1 MRLLKKIPGT
11 IINQGTA
18 YGALKVFT
26 KPAKGE
32 KNKQKPYAF
41 ENSNESLKLKEAILL
56 TQEKLLKA
64 QHEAKEKT
72 AHDILE
78 ARYALFEDGFKNSW
92 IEKAINLTE
101 LEGVNA
107 EYALTVTAE
116 ETIATLK
123 NVEDD
128 YIKSRCED
136 IKSITDTIIEN
147 LYKNVTELTPLMKP
161 SIVAAENLLVEDLVL
176 LDTKKIIGV
185 ITNNSSPLSHTAIF
199 VKSLSIPFLTG
210 IDVNRLKSDRNVLL
224 DCIEGNINLSPLE
237 CEIKA
242 FNKITLAAR
251 ENYAK
256 GLKIYANAGSLKE
269 IKKAKELN
277 YEGIGLLRTEF
288 LYIKNNKLP
297 TEEEQFSFYKEALE
311 IMKEKPVIIRTADL
325 GGDKM
330 PAYLNLIKEENPALG
345 IRGIRFSLKYKDIFI
360 TQIRAL
366 LKASQYG
373 NLKIIFPMVS
383 REEEFIKAKE
393 IIESVKEELIKSGNK
408 IKNPQIG
415 VMIETPAAA
424 ILSDK
429 LSKQADF
436 LSIGTNDL
444 TQFTEAAD
452 RNNADLSDCL
462 SETEA
467 VSRLVINTIE
477 NAKRSRIQAGI
488 CGVLSE
494 NKEFIEGLGNNA
506 PDYISVSLD

>member
-1 MRLLKKIPGT
+1 MKKIPGT

-26 KPAKGE
+26 KYPKGKIKKRNFGVSE
-32 KNKQKPYAF
+32 GF
-41 ENSNESLKLKEAILL
+41 NESLKLQDAIVL
-56 TQEKLLKA
+56 TREKLLKA
-64 QHEAKEKT
+64 KHEAKEKT
-72 AHDILE
+72 AYDILE
-78 ARYALFEDGFKNSW
+78 ARYELLEDGVKNSW
-92 IEKAINLTE
+92 IDKAINLIE
-101 LEGVNA
+101 LESVNA

-116 ETIATLK
+116 EAINALK
-123 NVEDD
+123 NTDDD

-147 LYKNVTELTPLMKP
+147 FNKNVTVFTPLSKP
-161 SIVAAENLLVEDLVL
+161 SIIAAESLLVEDLVL

-199 VKSLSIPFLTG
+199 VKSLNIPFLTG
-210 IDVNRLKSDRNVLL
+210 IDINMLKSDMNVLL
-224 DCIEGNINLSPLE
+224 DCIEGNINLFPSEP
-237 CEIKA
+237 EIKTL
-242 FNKITLAAR
+242 NKIAPTAK
-251 ENYAK
+251 ENYVK
-256 GLKIYANAGSLKE
+256 GLKIYANAGSLDE
-269 IKKAKELN
+269 VKKASELN

-297 TEEEQFSFYKEALE
+297 SEEEQFSFYKEALE

-330 PAYLNLIKEENPALG
+330 PAYLDLMKEENPALG
-345 IRGIRFSLKYKDIFI
+345 IRGIRFSLKNKDIFI
-360 TQIRAL
+360 TQLRAL
-366 LKASQYG
+366 LRASQYG
-373 NLKIIFPMVS
+373 NLKIMLPMVS
-383 REEEFIKAKE
+383 REEEIFKAKE
-393 IIESVKEELIKSGNK
+393 IIESVKDELIKSGNK

-415 VMIETPAAA
+415 IMIETPATA

-436 LSIGTNDL
+436 FSIGTNDL
-444 TQFTEAAD
+444 TQFTVAAD

-477 NAKRSRIQAGI
+477 NAKRNQIKAGI
-488 CGVLSE
+488 CGTLSE
-494 NKEFIEGLGNNA
+494 NKEFLESLGDNA
-506 PDYISVSLD
+506 PDYISVSLT